1 MREGKI
7 EEILV
12 LTEEEENTPLFV
24 SSRARRE
31 VQIFAGRVGIQWKI
45 LRCLFAFLYPISHVT
60 IIVSLISFFV
70 TAFSFAINCALEMT
84 FEMISPQGDSSAHQN
99 LYTCCLLMFL
109 CCTMLF
115 VCLVF
120 SLFWE
125 IIKVAVVK
133 STLIF
138 RKVKVVVFLAI
149 FMGSG
154 IYAGCVRTSF
164 GVMMTLLSS
173 CLAVC
178 WFAAFIVAVL
188 GSIGLL
194 VFCYREESHE
204 AYAMVLLPLCIPLVL
219 FSILA
224 PISFTL
230 VDASTGAVCFA
241 FFYPF
246 LTACLILY
254 ICFRGSRKPNG
265 EQFVMKRRFAVFF
278 TAAYLAVLILMVT
291 SRAYSENS
299 CNLPSVNHFKAI
311 NFSISKKYQPK
322 YPICDKTWT
331 PLRLNVA
338 EIAYLSFVTYQT
350 NWNRQDLSKSINSYF
365 LHREGQWN
373 VSYMSDGNPRFY
385 HLFEATRKVHIIGIR
400 GSVSAGEWFEYLK
413 LWSEV
418 ISYQLTSEALP
429 VQRFPLSFVTSYVS
443 ASSFLERILHHN
455 RPDYSLESIESY
467 IKRENLKSKGIV
479 LLTGH
484 SFGGGLAK
492 IIGSRQ
498 QIQAVSFSSPG
509 EVYISKKLD
518 FSLEDLQRYATSVV
532 LRDDLVTWVDHH
544 GGLVQYI
551 SRNAN
556 QHVSC
561 HAVNIYC
568 ELKRSCGFQT
578 PIPC

>member
-1 MREGKI
+1 M
-7 EEILV
+7 ILQKSSLPPPPPPAINNNHV
-12 LTEEEENTPLFV
+12 SFFHLFLF
-24 SSRARRE
+24 
-31 VQIFAGRVGIQWKI
+31 QIFAGRVGIHWKI

-70 TAFSFAINCALEMT
+70 TAFSFAINCALEIT
-84 FEMISPQGDSSAHQN
+84 FEMISPQGDSAAYQN
-99 LYTCCLLMFL
+99 LYTCCLLVLL

-115 VCLVF
+115 VHLVF

-138 RKVKVVVFLAI
+138 REVKVVIFLAI
-149 FMGSG
+149 FVGSG
-154 IYAGCVRTSF
+154 IYAGCAGNSF
-164 GVMMTLLSS
+164 GIITLLGS

-188 GSIGLL
+188 GSVGLL

-204 AYAMVLLPLCIPLVL
+204 AYAIVLLPLCIPLVL
-219 FSILA
+219 FSILC
-224 PISFTL
+224 PVSFTL

-265 EQFVMKRRFAVFF
+265 EQFVIKRRFAVFF
-278 TAAYLAVLILMVT
+278 TAAYLAVLILTVT

-299 CNLPSVNHFKAI
+299 CNLPSVNHSDARD
-311 NFSISKKYQPK
+311 FSINEKDQPK

-338 EIAYLSFVTYQT
+338 EMAYLSFVAYQT
-350 NWNRQDLSKSINSYF
+350 NWNKQDLSKSIRSYF
-365 LHREGQWN
+365 HYRKGQWN
-373 VSYMSDGNPRFY
+373 VSYISEGNPRYY
-385 HLFEATRKVHIIGIR
+385 HLFEATRQVHIIGIR

-455 RPDYSLESIESY
+455 RPDYSLKSIESY
-467 IKRENLKSKGIV
+467 IKKKNLNSKGDNVI
-479 LLTGH
+479 LTGH
-484 SFGGGLAK
+484 SLGGGLAK

-498 QIQAVSFSSPG
+498 KIQAVSFSSPG
-509 EVYISKKLD
+509 EVCISKKMG
-518 FSLEDLQRYATSVV
+518 FSLEDLQRYTTSVV
-532 LRDDLVTWVDHH
+532 SRNDLVTWVDHH
-544 GGLVQYI
+544 GGLVQFI
-551 SRNAN
+551 GRKAS
-556 QHVSC
+556 QHDQC

-568 ELKRSCGFQT
+568 ELKRSCSFQT
-578 PIPC
+578 PITC